1 MFASGTL
8 IKTYLEPWGMSI
20 SLLVPATDRGF
31 SRGLCG
37 FYDQDMDNDFHDAQG
52 KVVKAANERLAVLEF
67 VQTWRYARGIM
78 SSFSLF
84 SLSHVELMFRLI
96 FD

>member
-20 SLLVPATDRGF
+20 SLLTPPTDLGF

-37 FYDQDMDNDFHDAQG
+37 FYDSDMDNDFHDAQG
-52 KVVKAANERLAVLEF
+52 KVMAKSASDRLTALEF
-67 VQTWRYARGIM
+67 VQIWRSVVTPGYFDVRNTLVLCYAQ
-78 SSFSLF
+78 
-84 SLSHVELMFRLI
+84 EC
-96 FD
+96 